1 MDPSCQPHSPP
12 LLSLTLPLFSLSLPL
27 FPLVVKVGVPLSFA
41 KQDGCSSSPAGV
53 HAKAGAVPPPCTIV
67 PTFPPPPP
75 HTQSVAIVR
84 YVNNSDNLL
93 RVEAPNG
100 LKHDSRWKMNQR
112 VSNLVSFRVVAM
124 LTPSSSIH
132 LVSTPSSL
140 MSRAGSGRLHR
151 ARPTPHHLLSS
162 PPLNSRRR
170 PG

>member
-1 MDPSCQPHSPP
+1 MSTSLSSPP
-12 LLSLTLPLFSLSLPL
+12 LSHPPSFLSISP
-27 FPLVVKVGVPLSFA
+27 PLSFCSEGGSA
-41 KQDGCSSSPAGV
+41 AVLCETRWLQQLTRRRPCEGGCSPATL
-53 HAKAGAVPPPCTIV
+53 HDCAHLPPS
-67 PTFPPPPP
+67 PP